1 MTYSKILPLLDPD
14 IWKFLLGGLALTL
27 EAAAAAMLLSV
38 FVGTLLA
45 LCRISRS
52 PLVSILACAYVET
65 IRSLPVFLIMI
76 FAYFGIYRLS
86 FELPSVGTVVLG
98 LTIYHSAKNAE
109 IIRAGIQSTPK
120 GLWEAGYS
128 QGLSYLQILR
138 YIVLP
143 PAFRRMTPPLVGEL
157 IVCLKNTSIGSVV
170 GLNEL
175 LRRGTIVYQQ
185 YLNPMETLIVVAF
198 LYWCLCYG
206 LSLVS
211 RRLEIP
217 AQGRAAQRG

>member
-1 MTYSKILPLLDPD
+1 MISSRIASLLDPD
-14 IWKFLLGGLALTL
+14 IWRFLLGGLALTL
-27 EAAAAAMLLSV
+27 EAALLAMILSV
-38 FVGTLLA
+38 VLGTLLA
-45 LCRISRS
+45 LCRLSTFK
-52 PLVSILACAYVET
+52 PVSVAAMAYIET

-76 FAYFGIYRLS
+76 YAYFGIYRLS
-86 FELPSVGTVVLG
+86 FELPSIGTVVLG

-109 IIRAGIQSTPK
+109 VIRAGIQSTPK

-128 QGLSYLQILR
+128 QGFSHFQVLR

-143 PAFRRMTPPLVGEL
+143 PAFRRMTAPLVGEL

-185 YLNPMETLIVVAF
+185 YLNPFETLVVVAAI
-198 LYWCLCYG
+198 YWCLCFG
-206 LSLVS
+206 LSKLS
-211 RRLEIP
+211 RRLEFS
-217 AQGRAAQRG
+217 RDVR